1 MLSPLTAAERR
12 QLEPVIEK
20 LLGALTS
27 DRWNARHIC
36 RLCDIPTCEMPACPV
51 DQAIPQPGL
60 PINAAAAAR
69 AKPRASTLAPGQ
81 VRPHLI
87 WQPHGPCPR
96 PTSRLVFVQTSY
108 GLVPIGWVQSAL
120 KVLDDAP
127 NQREGAP
134 RAWIRFDEQVA
145 EGAKDLR
152 PGDEIVVLTWLHL
165 SRRDELSTHPED
177 DMSQPL
183 TGVFST
189 CSPSRPNPIGL
200 HRARIVARD
209 GLQIEVDALEA
220 IDGTPVVDVKA
231 GHPPARMTR
240 CARPTSRWAGLCVW
254 GPGPPPIA
262 ERGWRSG
269 GSRAKSRRSA
279 LILWPS

>member
-1 MLSPLTAAERR
+1 MPAADE
-12 QLEPVIEK
+12 Q
-20 LLGALTS
+20 T
-27 DRWNARHIC
+27 
-36 RLCDIPTCEMPACPV
+36 RLCADE
-51 DQAIPQPGL
+51 L
-60 PINAAAAAR
+60 
-69 AKPRASTLAPGQ
+69 
-81 VRPHLI
+81 
-87 WQPHGPCPR
+87 
-96 PTSRLVFVQTSY
+96 

-152 PGDEIVVLTWLHL
+152 PGDEIVVLTWLRL

-200 HRARIVARD
+200 HRARIVAHD

-220 IDGTPVVDVKA
+220 IDGTPVVDIMPIVPSPRGA
-231 GHPPARMTR
+231 AAH
-240 CARPTSRWAGLCVW
+240 
-254 GPGPPPIA
+254 GPPRPRQA
-262 ERGWRSG
+262 YASRNQSHRRSQSIRSRSRS
-269 GSRAKSRRSA
+269 SRAKFLGFRRSSSG
-279 LILWPS
+279 LHVPSPSVQDRTLSQVLR